1 MAKFPD
7 VDLTELPKTFEA
19 KVPEEYRDV
28 MGHMNIGWFTHFNSD
43 AMIELFTQLGYGV
56 EAIKERQ
63 VGRFALETHMH
74 YLREVRIGDE
84 VEIYSRFI
92 ARNDKR
98 FHVINFLYNKTTSEI
113 ASTYEIVGMSV
124 DLRLRRSAPLPAE
137 LCAEIDKIIA
147 EHQQLSWDPPLCGV
161 MGPR

>member
-1 MAKFPD
+1 MASFHD
-7 VDLTELPKTFEA
+7 VDLTQLPKTFEA

-28 MGHMNIGWFTHFNSD
+28 MGHMNIGWFTHYNSD
-43 AMIELFTQLGYGV
+43 AMIGLFTLLGYGV
-56 EAIKERQ
+56 EDIKERQ
-63 VGRFALETHMH
+63 LGRFALETHMR

-92 ARNDKR
+92 ARNEKR
-98 FHVINFLYNKTTSEI
+98 FHVINFLYNKTTAEL

-124 DLRLRRSAPLPAE
+124 DLRLRKSAPLPAD
-137 LCAEIDKIIA
+137 LIPEIDKIIA
-147 EHQQLSWDPPLCGV
+147 AHQQLDWDPPLCGV